1 MRCHPNILPTYACLV
16 AYELPFGVNKTF
28 KVLKDYF
35 ATRSEKIRKANKINN
50 LRIN

>member
-28 KVLKDYF
+28 KVLKNILP
-35 ATRSEKIRKANKINN
+35 RGVRKYGKLLKLI
-50 LRIN
+50 IIQ